1 MQTTKDVIKNVINEK
16 PYKFVLSNAKNKQET
31 YKKVTIYFKNDYYQ
45 VENQTD
51 KQIFHVNVQVDELES
66 CLINLMTKY
75 KQMNAWNNEY
85 EFLTTTTK
93 KGKINYK
100 KIENQAKVQ
109 ENKTFEHNRK
119 KNYILNEGTIIE
131 PLIDMGIL
139 TTEGKVVKS
148 MYSKFKQINRFVEM
162 IDHSMKNLEVKKL
175 NIVDFGCGKSYLT
188 FILYYYLT
196 EVKEIEVSIIG
207 LDLKE
212 EVVSNCNKA
221 ARKYGYDGLKFEIG
235 DISGYEIQSPV
246 DMVITLHACDTATDY
261 ALYNA
266 IKWGAKMI
274 FSVPCCQ
281 HELNSQIKSE
291 DLSIITR
298 YGLAKERIAALFT
311 DIIRCNLL
319 QYSSYKTQMLE
330 FVELSHTQKNVLIRA
345 VKSNIP
351 KNIRND
357 RLKEVE
363 DLVEKF
369 ELEPTLF
376 KLLKK
381 VKKQ

>member
-131 PLIDMGIL
+131 PLIDMGIF

-330 FVELSHTQKNVLIRA
+330 FVDLSHTQKNVLIRA

-381 VKKQ
+381 AKKQ

>member
-131 PLIDMGIL
+131 PLIDMGIF

-261 ALYNA
+261 ALY
-266 IKWGAKMI
+266 
-274 FSVPCCQ
+274 
-281 HELNSQIKSE
+281 
-291 DLSIITR
+291 
-298 YGLAKERIAALFT
+298 
-311 DIIRCNLL
+311 
-319 QYSSYKTQMLE
+319 
-330 FVELSHTQKNVLIRA
+330 
-345 VKSNIP
+345 
-351 KNIRND
+351 
-357 RLKEVE
+357 
-363 DLVEKF
+363 
-369 ELEPTLF
+369 
-376 KLLKK
+376 
-381 VKKQ
+381 